1 MHIVKFNSNYYYI
14 KIMRFIFKIF
24 KKKLHKSNYMMDAA
38 ISLSFEIISILVAK
52 LVNMRID
59 LYTISLRKIL

>member
-1 MHIVKFNSNYYYI
+1 
-14 KIMRFIFKIF
+14 
-24 KKKLHKSNYMMDAA
+24 MMDAA